1 MMALTDVGLVS
12 HVLAVV
18 AYAVLLVA
26 ALARSR
32 AGLNLWLGGAAL
44 ASLLWAGDFV
54 AAFAIDTRFGT
65 WLSPLQSVKTGA
77 WIGLLLFLLRPAWL
91 GGVAGG
97 PERSAFGIGGVM
109 GFVLAAQLVV
119 DLAGGAR
126 GVLIGEGGWVAS
138 LFLVSRIAVAVT
150 GLVLCHNLFVS
161 TPATERSGLR
171 LLAVGLGG
179 LFLYDLNFHTLAFLL
194 PPGSEDLFNIR
205 GAVEAL
211 LALVFLFASRD
222 DWVRSARVSR
232 RVAFQ
237 TVAFSGVGFY
247 LIAMAFLA
255 YGLKL
260 VGGSW
265 GALLQVTFLFG
276 TVLLGVVVLV
286 SERFRAWLR
295 GAIARNFYSYRYDY
309 RVEWLRFIA
318 TVSAP
323 GDADG
328 LPERVVQAVATLLDA
343 RGGWLLVPQDDRLE
357 PVAVWHM
364 PESRPQ
370 PLPLNDTL
378 VAWAASAAGQERVLD
393 LEQCRAGEINDVP
406 AVPDWLLADRNFW
419 LVVPAFNRDSL
430 AGLLLIGRSLVPR
443 RLGWEDEEL
452 LKTLGRQAGSYI
464 AESRSQTAL
473 DEARRFEE
481 FNRRFAFILHDIKNL
496 VSQLSLLARNAERHA
511 DNPEFRADMVA
522 TLRGSV
528 DKMNGL
534 LAWLSQRAGGT
545 GAGDADVAI
554 DALLRQLVRAR
565 RGAWPNLSLDLPEPA
580 GPLLVR
586 GDEGRLEQ
594 MFAHLLQNAIDASPP
609 GAPVRFDAAVVDA
622 QLVVTLADRGHGMSA
637 RFIRDELFQPFHSSK
652 PGGFGIGAYEARE
665 IARSHGGRLDVDSR
679 EGEGTCFTITL
690 PLAGLPRGLPEARAR
705 LAAPVEGRVA

>member
-1 MMALTDVGLVS
+1 VALIVLTDVGLVS
-12 HVLAVV
+12 HVLAAL

-26 ALARSR
+26 VLARSR
-32 AGLNLWLGGAAL
+32 AGMNLWLAGAAL
-44 ASLLWAGDFV
+44 ASLLWAGSFV
-54 AAFAIDTRFGT
+54 AAMLIDDGAAA
-65 WLSPLQSVKTGA
+65 WLSPLQTIKTGA
-77 WIGLLLFLLRPAWL
+77 WLCLLLFLLRPAWL
-91 GGVAGG
+91 GGG
-97 PERSAFGIGGVM
+97 ERRSALGIGGLI
-109 GFVLAAQLVV
+109 GFVLALQLVV
-119 DLAGGAR
+119 DVAGAGGGALAGN
-126 GVLIGEGGWVAS
+126 GGLVAS

-150 GLVLCHNLFVS
+150 GLVLCHNLFVT

-171 LLAVGLGG
+171 LLAIGLGG

-194 PPGSEDLFNIR
+194 PPGSQDLFNIR

-222 DWVRSARVSR
+222 DWVRGARISR

-247 LIAMAFLA
+247 LITMALLA

-309 RVEWLRFIA
+309 RAEWLRFIA

-357 PVAVWHM
+357 PVAAWHM
-364 PESRPQ
+364 AESRPQ
-370 PLPLNDTL
+370 PLAMDSAL
-378 VAWAASAAGQERVLD
+378 VAWAAAQEDVLD
-393 LEQCRAGEINDVP
+393 LEQCRNGETGDAP
-406 AVPDWLLADRNFW
+406 DLPDWLLADRNFW

-464 AESRSQTAL
+464 AESRSQAAL

-522 TLRGSV
+522 TLKGSV

-534 LAWLSQRAGGT
+534 LAWLSQRAGSS
-545 GAGDADVAI
+545 GAGDADVPI
-554 DALLRQLVRAR
+554 DALLRQLVRSR
-565 RGAWPNLSLDLPEPA
+565 RGAWANLELRLPDA
-580 GPLLVR
+580 AAPLLVR

-594 MFAHLLQNAIDASPP
+594 MFAHLLQNAMDASPA
-609 GAPVRFDAAVVDA
+609 GAPIRLDVAVVDRQMVIA
-622 QLVVTLADRGHGMSA
+622 LADRGHGMSA
-637 RFIRDELFQPFHSSK
+637 RFIRDDLFQPFHSSK
-652 PGGFGIGAYEARE
+652 PGGFGIGAFEARE
-665 IARSHGGRLDVDSR
+665 IARSHGGRLDVASR

-690 PLAGLPRGLPEARAR
+690 PLAGTLRALPDAPDA